1 MLISYE
7 YTNLVETTVI
17 HQHTGLLKAIN
28 MTAEKIIT
36 DKLIRRTVLNNL
48 LQIYEKELDI
58 DCYYVAV
65 RNDRRR
71 DR

>member
-17 HQHTGLLKAIN
+17 HQLTGLLNAIN

-65 RNDRRR
+65 RNDKRR